1 MYSYYIYVSL
11 YRLLTLRAIYI
22 NIPKQFK
29 EAKLLTTFTAITWQT
44 HVKVSFT
51 DAQTYDLKK

>member
-1 MYSYYIYVSL
+1 MYSHYIYVSL
-11 YRLLTLRAIYI
+11 YKLLMLGQFIY
-22 NIPKQFK
+22 IPKQFK
-29 EAKLLTTFTAITWQT
+29 EAKLQATFNATTWQT